1 MFGWIFR
8 LWILVWI
15 LVGWFGVEHEFC
27 LPCRAERVWRVCD
40 GMSIVKHW
48 RKSNL
53 SHFTRIVQHLCG
65 VFLCNRTVFFTPNAI
80 CAINCMAS
88 IYCHRVRYSA
98 KKNCSWLDDEHWA
111 AVTFHCLTC
120 GLWNYKIKHQ
130 QIIIIAG
137 VQRSHGASLSV
148 HRIRLSKFNSRL
160 VGVQRSH
167 PCVHCFQPPIFAESW
182 WLSAS
187 ITHETRL
194 IENGKRKCAST
205 LTWFAYQICAYF
217 VVAQIWLTICFLL
230 TVLNK

>member
-8 LWILVWI
+8 LWI

-80 CAINCMAS
+80 CAMNCMAS

-98 KKNCSWLDDEHWA
+98 KKNCTWLDDEQQWRSIVWPVDCGTTKLGISKLLLLQGFKGVMVLRFRSIELDSA
-111 AVTFHCLTC
+111 NLTQ
-120 GLWNYKIKHQ
+120 GW
-130 QIIIIAG
+130 
-137 VQRSHGASLSV
+137 
-148 HRIRLSKFNSRL
+148 
-160 VGVQRSH
+160 
-167 PCVHCFQPPIFAESW
+167 
-182 WLSAS
+182 
-187 ITHETRL
+187 
-194 IENGKRKCAST
+194 
-205 LTWFAYQICAYF
+205 
-217 VVAQIWLTICFLL
+217 
-230 TVLNK
+230 